1 VQTCALPIS
10 VNPVAARFC
19 ADVNHRI
26 AGTFG
31 FGEKDFFF
39 FGDTERE
46 RVDERILRIARLEA
60 DFAADGGNAETVSVT
75 SDAAND
81 AVEDA
86 AVFRGVRFR
95 RLLGSSKFAE
105 AEGIEYG

>member
-1 VQTCALPIS
+1 MNS
-10 VNPVAARFC
+10 VAARFC
-19 ADVNHRI
+19 PDVNHRI
-26 AGTFG
+26 ADAFG

-39 FGDTERE
+39 FGDAERE
-46 RVDERILRIARLEA
+46 RVNEWILRIARLEG
-60 DFAADGGNAETVSVT
+60 DFAADRGNAETVSVT

-95 RLLGSSKFAE
+95 RVFGRR
-105 AEGIEYG
+105 